1 MAYAEPVLEHKVIR
15 AGLKLSLP
23 LLDFSLIAGVK
34 KEAYFA
40 AIQAG
45 MDKNYQSMEKLFAGI
60 IEKSVA
66 SS

>member
-1 MAYAEPVLEHKVIR
+1 MDS
-15 AGLKLSLP
+15 G
-23 LLDFSLIAGVK
+23 LIAGVK

-40 AIQAG
+40 AVQAG
-45 MDKNYQSMEKLFAGI
+45 MDKNYQPMERLFAGI

>member
-1 MAYAEPVLEHKVIR
+1 M
-15 AGLKLSLP
+15 
-23 LLDFSLIAGVK
+23 DFSAIAGIR

-40 AIQAG
+40 AIQVG
-45 MDKNYQSMEKLFAGI
+45 MDKNYQPMEKLFAGI